1 MLSRVQVERL
11 LEWIDQKTA
20 DEVLVRF
27 SLLYE
32 FAVIEIGGRIYTT
45 AGELKEVFGYRS
57 EEAIRKLLR
66 EYGIKPLSLKELT
79 TQLKVG
85 SSKEEISRLFG
96 VPMRNVHRLKL
107 LDYRAFLVVALSS
120 RTEKAKEVKLYLME
134 MEREARQRITLAKK
148 GYTPEGLKEL
158 ALTTW
163 QMERQIKQLQEENR
177 MLRRELQL
185 LGAKPYISDLQYE
198 NLTQRIS
205 EFALLLYKLR
215 KQKGKDTGY

>member
-1 MLSRVQVERL
+1 MTLSHVQVEKI
-11 LEWIDQKTA
+11 LEWIDEETA
-20 DEVLVRF
+20 NEVFIRF

-96 VPMRNVHRLKL
+96 VPIRNVHRLKL

-134 MEREARQRITLAKK
+134 MEREARQRMVLVKRGCACK
-148 GYTPEGLKEL
+148 GDPSFSYDAG
-158 ALTTW
+158 
-163 QMERQIKQLQEENR
+163 
-177 MLRRELQL
+177 
-185 LGAKPYISDLQYE
+185 
-198 NLTQRIS
+198 RIVS
-205 EFALLLYKLR
+205 H
-215 KQKGKDTGY
+215 